1 MSSVVF
7 NNVHLNFSFDTNP
20 HSPRIETTLYQWARS
35 DLSKVF
41 DSVFEKTNI
50 DDAELY
56 LGNIDFDLGDIPEN
70 SFLPETCSRLKEKL
84 EQLLHPR
91 IENQR
96 RSTYLE
102 ILINSCKKVAPEIK
116 ASQIEDVFSRVFQ
129 AEESKETIIKN
140 TISILRKQYP
150 VLSLDEISEDV
161 FNELKVIKH
170 KKKNVYLLNILEK
183 LYSSFSAE
191 QPEPFIQSFFTA
203 TTPHYFSDGY
213 LDLLKHFVL
222 KMQDTYPDFN
232 KNQSNRAHTF
242 KPSGDKN
249 SVNLK
254 QILNDICISV
264 LPSDSSAFIDDFIK
278 KTRESKPFI
287 PPLGIIILFIEELK
301 KKYPHLNNFRL
312 SNFNEKKSPKLS
324 KNHWKN
330 EIREILWNIYKP
342 ILQAETTS
350 FESTSFSNGPLGSAR
365 YSTSEHGIPE
375 RHHSERS
382 TFEGNNKTLEHRDAF
397 RNTQNQAEK
406 HYAEKLKFSKADDF
420 VHEKLDNKSSSC
432 KNITSERYL
441 SEQSAFESNNQNR
454 ERRDAFRNAQNQA
467 EKRLTEKFRFSKA
480 DDTEHE
486 ISENRSNKH
495 FPFEA
500 NAPQIQASELF
511 DKTFNDCFAEFSSP
525 EKQCS
530 PLQITESFISK
541 LRKSCPNKDV
551 LAHVVKAYQKATEL
565 EMKYNSAAD
574 DNDEISVK
582 DAGLVLIGAY
592 IPTLFKKLEYVADGT
607 FVSDQAR
614 MKACRL
620 LRYIVF
626 GDLPSDGLYF
636 LGNYFCG
643 FPWNYRIPSDIV
655 LDENDKNIAE
665 SLIKSVIENWKA
677 IGHVSIDGF
686 RGTFLHREGFIE
698 KENDDEIYLKVKKG
712 PFDMLL
718 DKLPWSYSML
728 KFKWHKKLL
737 STIWR

>member
-41 DSVFEKTNI
+41 DSVFEKTNV

-140 TISILRKQYP
+140 TISILRNQYP

-191 QPEPFIQSFFTA
+191 HPEPFIQYFFTA

-232 KNQSNRAHTF
+232 KNQSNKAHTF

-287 PPLGIIILFIEELK
+287 SPLGIIILFIEELK

-312 SNFNEKKSPKLS
+312 SNFNEKKSSKLS

-342 ILQAETTS
+342 ILQAETAS
-350 FESTSFSNGPLGSAR
+350 FESRSFSNGPLGSTR
-365 YSTSEHGIPE
+365 YSTSEHEIPE

-406 HYAEKLKFSKADDF
+406 H
-420 VHEKLDNKSSSC
+420 
-432 KNITSERYL
+432 
-441 SEQSAFESNNQNR
+441 
-454 ERRDAFRNAQNQA
+454 
-467 EKRLTEKFRFSKA
+467 LTEKLRFSKA
-480 DDTEHE
+480 DDAKYE
-486 ISENRSNKH
+486 ISESRSNKH

-574 DNDEISVK
+574 DNDEISVQ

-686 RGTFLHREGFIE
+686 RGTFLHREGIIE

>member
-161 FNELKVIKH
+161 FNELKAIKH

-183 LYSSFSAE
+183 IYSSFSAE
-191 QPEPFIQSFFTA
+191 QPEPFIQSYFTA

-232 KNQSNRAHTF
+232 KNQSNGAHTF

-278 KTRESKPFI
+278 KTKESKPFI

-342 ILQAETTS
+342 ILQAETSS

-365 YSTSEHGIPE
+365 YSTSEHGILE

-406 HYAEKLKFSKADDF
+406 H
-420 VHEKLDNKSSSC
+420 
-432 KNITSERYL
+432 
-441 SEQSAFESNNQNR
+441 
-454 ERRDAFRNAQNQA
+454 
-467 EKRLTEKFRFSKA
+467 LTEKLRFSKA
-480 DDTEHE
+480 DDTKYE
-486 ISENRSNKH
+486 ISESRSNKH

-686 RGTFLHREGFIE
+686 RGTFLHREGIIE